1 MNGLIRG
8 AISHPIAILAIVFS
22 MIIFGVASLQTIPI
36 QMTPDIEKP
45 ILQVRVSWPG
55 ASPKDVERE
64 VVLRLERELTGLSG
78 VQTITSNSRR
88 GSGRV
93 SLTYAVG
100 QDMDEAL
107 VKLLGQLA
115 RVSGLPSD
123 AKQPEIRTS
132 NSEDSPIARLAMVA
146 KDGNIVDIDTLG
158 EFVESVVIE
167 PLSRIPGV
175 AEISSRGGA
184 KREIRISLD
193 MEKLGDFGMSIQEII
208 DAIRSSS
215 AEVTAGEITEG
226 KRSFVLRTEAISY
239 TPETARD
246 LVIRTD
252 MRNGRTS
259 SVKLSDVADVE
270 LGYKTP
276 SSFRRLNGKPAI
288 TFSVLREP
296 ASNVVTTLNA
306 LNKGVE
312 ALNRGVL
319 NERELDLQVVYD
331 ETHYIGSALDLVQNN
346 ILIGGALAVTVLLA
360 FLRAL
365 IPTAIVMIAIPVSI
379 ISTFVAIAVLGLSI
393 NVISLAGLAFAVGMV
408 VDASI
413 VSLENIYRLRQSGA
427 SSMQAAYWGARQVRA
442 PILGSALTTVV
453 VFIPILILDLPIG
466 QLFRDIAVAIS
477 ASVMV
482 SALVSITVIP
492 ALASRLI
499 KNVKTTEQTFSIPL
513 LDSIAGGFKRLVL
526 AYGRLVVKSRSLGL
540 LVVFALIAGS
550 IATLIAM
557 MPPLDYLP
565 DGNRNFVFGRISV
578 PPGYTR
584 EATLDFAQSM
594 EDVARPLWENP
605 NPEKLPHIDRFFFVA
620 FNSGAFAGAAT
631 EDASRIR
638 ELIPVLAEPVA
649 KAPGARAFVTQA
661 SLFGRSVG
669 GSRGILIDVLG
680 PDYDTIEPDFRSI
693 RRKISNLFPRKDGHQ
708 VRVRPS
714 ENAVSPEIVVR
725 PDPEALAR
733 AGVSARDFAQ
743 TLDVYNDGIL
753 VREIPLGGELVEL
766 VLTTQS
772 RETARI
778 EDIADIPMIARD
790 GSLVKIGQVADI
802 SIESA
807 PNQLLRKVGRRAVTI
822 ELRLNESI
830 PLETAINQLKEQI
843 VDPFNINSKSGVRL
857 ELSGAG
863 DALSK
868 AWSAM
873 QTNAILAVAVI
884 YLLLVVLLK
893 NFALPLVILVTVPI
907 AATGGVLGLSLLNQF
922 MDQPLDMLT
931 MLGFIILTGVVV
943 NNAIL
948 MVEQTLWH
956 IQFDHM
962 ESADAILEATSNRI
976 RPIFMSTLT
985 SLFGLLPLIMLPGA
999 GSELYRGIGIVVFG
1013 GLLLSTVLALFF
1025 VPPLMAILMKR
1036 FKPGLP
1042 FDDPTDDM
1050 TKPLSQTA

>member
-88 GSGRV
+88 GSGSV

-193 MEKLGDFGMSIQEII
+193 MEKLGDFGISIQEII

-1036 FKPGLP
+1036 FKPRLP

>member
-88 GSGRV
+88 GSGSV

-115 RVSGLPSD
+115 RVSGLPID

-1036 FKPGLP
+1036 FKPRLP

>member
-1036 FKPGLP
+1036 FKPRLP
-1042 FDDPTDDM
+1042 FDEPTDDM

>member
-1 MNGLIRG
+1 
-8 AISHPIAILAIVFS
+8 
-22 MIIFGVASLQTIPI
+22 
-36 QMTPDIEKP
+36 
-45 ILQVRVSWPG
+45 
-55 ASPKDVERE
+55 
-64 VVLRLERELTGLSG
+64 
-78 VQTITSNSRR
+78 
-88 GSGRV
+88 
-93 SLTYAVG
+93 
-100 QDMDEAL
+100 
-107 VKLLGQLA
+107 
-115 RVSGLPSD
+115 
-123 AKQPEIRTS
+123 
-132 NSEDSPIARLAMVA
+132 
-146 KDGNIVDIDTLG
+146 
-158 EFVESVVIE
+158 
-167 PLSRIPGV
+167 
-175 AEISSRGGA
+175 
-184 KREIRISLD
+184 
-193 MEKLGDFGMSIQEII
+193 
-208 DAIRSSS
+208 
-215 AEVTAGEITEG
+215 
-226 KRSFVLRTEAISY
+226 
-239 TPETARD
+239 
-246 LVIRTD
+246 
-252 MRNGRTS
+252 
-259 SVKLSDVADVE
+259 
-270 LGYKTP
+270 
-276 SSFRRLNGKPAI
+276 
-288 TFSVLREP
+288 
-296 ASNVVTTLNA
+296 
-306 LNKGVE
+306 
-312 ALNRGVL
+312 
-319 NERELDLQVVYD
+319 
-331 ETHYIGSALDLVQNN
+331 
-346 ILIGGALAVTVLLA
+346 
-360 FLRAL
+360 
-365 IPTAIVMIAIPVSI
+365 MIAIPVSI

-873 QTNAILAVAVI
+873 QTNAMLAVAVI

-1036 FKPGLP
+1036 FKPRLP

>member
-78 VQTITSNSRR
+78 VQTITSNSSR

-693 RRKISNLFPRKDGHQ
+693 RRKVSNLFPRKDGHQ

-1036 FKPGLP
+1036 FKPRLP

-1050 TKPLSQTA
+1050 TKSLSQTA

>member
-693 RRKISNLFPRKDGHQ
+693 RRKVSNLFPRKDGHQ

-1036 FKPGLP
+1036 FKPRLP

>member
-477 ASVMV
+477 VSVMV

-693 RRKISNLFPRKDGHQ
+693 RRKVSNLFPRKDGHQ

-1036 FKPGLP
+1036 FKPRLP

>member
-477 ASVMV
+477 VSVMV

-1036 FKPGLP
+1036 FKPRLP